1 MNKRINKIFICGCGH
16 TGTTILARIIG
27 NHSKIHLIN
36 FETGMFLLNRY
47 YIKDKLI
54 KKFSNEA
61 LKKKKFY
68 ILEKTPRH
76 IWHVDYINKII
87 KDPKFILTTRR
98 PEETIYSLY
107 KRYKNLDLAIQRYQD
122 DSIQTLRSLEL
133 KNSILIKYE
142 DLILNTEVT
151 LKKICKFLNLRIE
164 KDMIN
169 FFKKP
174 IEWNLTN
181 PFSGKKD
188 YHNEK
193 RNMQANLPLSR
204 EIKKN
209 EIPLKIKKKINIFL
223 NKKNIGSKI
232 KKQFGY

>member
-1 MNKRINKIFICGCGH
+1 M
-16 TGTTILARIIG
+16 
-27 NHSKIHLIN
+27 
-36 FETGMFLLNRY
+36 
-47 YIKDKLI
+47 
-54 KKFSNEA
+54 
-61 LKKKKFY
+61 
-68 ILEKTPRH
+68 
-76 IWHVDYINKII
+76 
-87 KDPKFILTTRR
+87 
-98 PEETIYSLY
+98 
-107 KRYKNLDLAIQRYQD
+107 
-122 DSIQTLRSLEL
+122 

-193 RNMQANLPLSR
+193 RNMQANLPLN
-204 EIKKN
+204 KKISKN
-209 EIPLKIKKKINIFL
+209 KIPIIIKKKIKIFL
-223 NKKNIGSKI
+223 NKKNIGYKI
-232 KKQFGY
+232 KKELGY

>member
-1 MNKRINKIFICGCGH
+1 M
-16 TGTTILARIIG
+16 
-27 NHSKIHLIN
+27 
-36 FETGMFLLNRY
+36 
-47 YIKDKLI
+47 
-54 KKFSNEA
+54 
-61 LKKKKFY
+61 
-68 ILEKTPRH
+68 
-76 IWHVDYINKII
+76 DYINKII

>member
-1 MNKRINKIFICGCGH
+1 
-16 TGTTILARIIG
+16 
-27 NHSKIHLIN
+27 
-36 FETGMFLLNRY
+36 MFLLNRY

-87 KDPKFILTTRR
+87 KDKKFILTTRR